1 MLILQLTAVSLIHYL
16 LKPIHP
22 MNRIDAS
29 AKKVSIFLTVDSES
43 IKKYFNTNDP
53 APLYCR
59 QLSHEFQEYLNASI
73 ACARRNTVIDYKIFC
88 GESSSMKFMV
98 DPLMQTIRRH
108 FLIKKQ
114 IKKAEFRKFKRS
126 NYILLLISISI
137 VMFCQ
142 GVLPNL
148 FKQDHRIHSMFSNA
162 IDVFSWVIL
171 WKPIERLI
179 FYWNPFLKEILLF
192 DKMANAEVNVIENE
206 EELVNYHMNYYDA
219 A

>member
-1 MLILQLTAVSLIHYL
+1 MPRKNEAA
-16 LKPIHP
+16 
-22 MNRIDAS
+22 R
-29 AKKVSIFLTVDSES
+29 VSIFLTVDAES
-43 IKKYFNTNDP
+43 ITKYFNSHDP

-59 QLSHEFQEYLNASI
+59 QLSHEFQEYLNASTTSV
-73 ACARRNTVIDYKIFC
+73 RRHTIIDYKIFC
-88 GESSSMKFMV
+88 GESSNMKFLV

-114 IKKAEFRKFKRS
+114 IKETEFRKFKRR
-126 NYILLLISISI
+126 NYILLLISIAI

-142 GVLPNL
+142 GVLPNM
-148 FKQDHRIHSMFSNA
+148 FNQNHRIHSMFSNA

-179 FYWNPFLKEILLF
+179 FYWNPFLKETLLF
-192 DKMANAEVNVIENE
+192 DKMANAEFNVIENE
-206 EELVNYHMNYYDA
+206 QELVDYHMDHYDA

>member
-1 MLILQLTAVSLIHYL
+1 
-16 LKPIHP
+16 
-22 MNRIDAS
+22 MNRMNSS
-29 AKKVSIFLTVDSES
+29 ARKVSIFLTVDSES
-43 IKKYFNTNDP
+43 ITKYFNSNDP

-73 ACARRNTVIDYKIFC
+73 ISARRHTVIDYKIFC

-98 DPLMQTIRRH
+98 APLMQTIRRH

-114 IKKAEFRKFKRS
+114 LKKLEFRKFKKR
-126 NYILLLISISI
+126 NFILLLISIGI

-142 GVLPNL
+142 GVLPNM
-148 FKQDHRIHSMFSNA
+148 FHQDHRIHSMFSNA
-162 IDVFSWVIL
+162 IDVFSWVVL

-179 FYWNPFLKEILLF
+179 FSWNPFLKEILLF
-192 DKMANAEVNVIENE
+192 DKLADAKVNVIENE
-206 EELVNYHMNYYDA
+206 EELVNYHMGHFDA

>member
-1 MLILQLTAVSLIHYL
+1 MTRL
-16 LKPIHP
+16 
-22 MNRIDAS
+22 NAS
-29 AKKVSIFLTVDSES
+29 ARKVSIFLTVDSES
-43 IKKYFNTNDP
+43 ITKYFNSNDP

-73 ACARRNTVIDYKIFC
+73 VTTRRYTVIDYKIFC
-88 GESSSMKFMV
+88 GELSSMKFMV
-98 DPLMQTIRRH
+98 EPLMQTIRRH

-114 IKKAEFRKFKRS
+114 IKKAEFRKFKRR
-126 NYILLLISISI
+126 NYSLLLISVLI

-142 GVLPNL
+142 GVLPNM
-148 FKQDHRIHSMFSNA
+148 FNQNHRIHSMFSNT

-192 DKMANAEVNVIENE
+192 DKMANAEANVIENE
-206 EELVNYHMNYYDA
+206 EELINYHMGHFDA

>member
-1 MLILQLTAVSLIHYL
+1 MT
-16 LKPIHP
+16 
-22 MNRIDAS
+22 RINAA

-43 IKKYFNTNDP
+43 INKYFNSNDP

-59 QLSHEFQEYLNASI
+59 QLSHEFQAYLNDSV
-73 ACARRNTVIDYKIFC
+73 ACTRRHTVIDYKIFC
-88 GESSSMKFMV
+88 GELSSMKFMV
-98 DPLMQTIRRH
+98 EPLMQTIRRH

-114 IKKAEFRKFKRS
+114 IKKTEFRKFKKR
-126 NYILLLISISI
+126 NFILLFISILI

-142 GVLPNL
+142 GFLPGM
-148 FKQDHRIHSMFSNA
+148 FDQDHRIHSMFSNA

-179 FYWNPFLKEILLF
+179 FYWNPFLKEILLL
-192 DKMANAEVNVIENE
+192 DKMANAEINVIANE
-206 EELVNYHMNYYDA
+206 EGLVNYHMDHHDA